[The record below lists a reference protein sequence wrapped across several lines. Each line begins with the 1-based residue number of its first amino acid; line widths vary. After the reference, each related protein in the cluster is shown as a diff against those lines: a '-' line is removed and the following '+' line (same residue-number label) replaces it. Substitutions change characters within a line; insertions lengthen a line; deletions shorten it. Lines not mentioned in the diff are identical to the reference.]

1 MLATSCGLDECLA
14 NGDSGKWRCSHTI
27 ERGIYACPGAFEN
40 MAFCTDPGTYCS
52 ETNAPDDS
60 VTDPVA
66 VVAAMC
72 VAIPPLGGP
81 GSLVF

>member
-1 MLATSCGLDECLA
+1 
-14 NGDSGKWRCSHTI
+14 
-27 ERGIYACPGAFEN
+27 